1 MVETFQKYGGSGLML
16 CWFIVAWLYLLIKE
30 KKESKRILFVY
41 APAVMLIIFFN
52 PLFYGFFGQMS
63 EEDIYFRFLWLV
75 PITMVVGY
83 AIVKIYNTLAENKK
97 TVFIIIAMI
106 MLVISGRIVYTN
118 PLFTKAE
125 NEYHVPQAVA
135 NICDAIIVD
144 GREVMAVFPEEFLL
158 YVRQYTPY
166 VCMPYGRD
174 VLKGGYNDL
183 YGIMGQT
190 EINAE
195 ELAYWV
201 KLDGCHYIIIS
212 EEKKLIGSLEDYD
225 YELFAVID
233 GYCIYRDTT
242 IYIGL

>member
-16 CWFIVAWLYLLIKE
+16 CWFIVAWIYLLIKE
-30 KKESKRILFVY
+30 KKESNRILFVY
-41 APAVMLIIFFN
+41 APAIMLIIFFN
-52 PLFYGFFGQMS
+52 PLFYGIFGQMS

-83 AIVKIYNTLAENKK
+83 AIVKICNTLAGSKR
-97 TVFIIIAMI
+97 TVFMIIAVI
-106 MLVISGRIVYTN
+106 MLGISGKIVYTH
-118 PLFTKAE
+118 PLFTRAE
-125 NEYHVPQAVA
+125 NQYHVPQKVV

-144 GREVMAVFPEEFLL
+144 GREVMAAFPAEFLV

-166 VCMPYGRD
+166 ICMPYGREM
-174 VLKGGYNDL
+174 LKGEYNDL
-183 YGIMGQT
+183 DNIMNQD
-190 EINAE
+190 EIDVE
-195 ELAYWV
+195 ELAGLV
-201 KLDGCHYIIIS
+201 KMYGCHYVIIS
-212 EEKKLIGSLEDYD
+212 EEKKLLGSLEDYD